1 MPATRPTYT
10 ATFERDESGTWVV
23 AIEDKPN
30 VHAYGDTLAEARRNV
45 RDAITTLFGPFGA
58 AGDCFD
64 LVEDIRLPDAV
75 LELVSLGRLQ
85 RKRAS
90 QQLAEARAAEAATT
104 RLTREAA
111 AVTRHAGRLLVEH
124 GVLVESQADDVGLMD
139 DLVGLPEAVVLTVE
153 RAHLERQ
160 TASRQRR
167 AALLSREEATVTSNE
182 AVSTNRGAA
191 RLLVEEC
198 GLTIAE
204 SAGLLGLSPERT
216 QRLLAELDR

>member
-1 MPATRPTYT
+1 LPATRPTYT
-10 ATFERDESGTWVV
+10 ATFERDASGTWVV
-23 AIEDKPN
+23 AIEDTPN
-30 VHAYGDTLAEARRNV
+30 VRAYGDTLAEARRNV
-45 RDAITTLFGPFGA
+45 RDAITALFGPFGA
-58 AGDCFD
+58 TGEGFD

-90 QQLAEARAAEAATT
+90 QQLAEARAAEASAT
-104 RLTREAA
+104 RLTSEAA

-139 DLVGLPEAVVLTVE
+139 DVRLPEAVVLTVE

-160 TASRQRR
+160 AASRQRR
-167 AALLSREEATVTSNE
+167 AALLSREEATVTSSE

-191 RLLVEEC
+191 RLLVGEC

>member
-30 VHAYGDTLAEARRNV
+30 VHAYGNTLAEARRNV

-58 AGDCFD
+58 AGDGFD
-64 LVEDIRLPDAV
+64 LMEDIRLPDAV

-90 QQLAEARAAEAATT
+90 QQLAEARAAEESAT
-104 RLTREAA
+104 RLTCEAA

-139 DLVGLPEAVVLTVE
+139 DVRLPEPVMLTVE

-167 AALLSREEATVTSNE
+167 AALLSREGATVTSSE
-182 AVSTNRGAA
+182 AVSTNREAA

-216 QRLLAELDR
+216 QRLLAE